1 MRQYLIS
8 VIEPGGGEGAPPPDV
23 DLAEISRGLAA
34 IEADL
39 RAEGCWVFAGGL
51 HGPSAATT
59 VRVRDGEVDMTDGP
73 YIEAKEHIGGFT
85 VLAAHDL
92 DAALRWA
99 TRFAAVIGLPIEVRP
114 FREP

>member
-1 MRQYLIS
+1 
-8 VIEPGGGEGAPPPDV
+8 
-23 DLAEISRGLAA
+23 
-34 IEADL
+34 
-39 RAEGCWVFAGGL
+39 
-51 HGPSAATT
+51 
-59 VRVRDGEVDMTDGP
+59 MTDGP

>member
-1 MRQYLIS
+1 
-8 VIEPGGGEGAPPPDV
+8 
-23 DLAEISRGLAA
+23 
-34 IEADL
+34 
-39 RAEGCWVFAGGL
+39 
-51 HGPSAATT
+51 
-59 VRVRDGEVDMTDGP
+59 MTDGQ

-92 DAALRWA
+92 DASLRWA